1 MTTFKQDSTIIHYIP
16 AFDPAFSKYSLGHIH
31 FMLLFEQLCNE
42 DTVSTFDFSKGDGE
56 YKRKWSDDAYDNY
69 SFTFNFCKS
78 KIFNMNFYI
87 KQLILKLKLFS
98 RSQGW
103 NIRIKEFLGRL
114 KNIKR
119 NRSKIEIVSSYIRE
133 DEKYLLELKEFNYIL
148 IKDLSVEVRK
158 FIFEML
164 YNGDKVK
171 LGYKQGKLLY
181 IIRESENP
189 AYYLIKY
196 N

>member
-1 MTTFKQDSTIIHYIP
+1 
-16 AFDPAFSKYSLGHIH
+16 
-31 FMLLFEQLCNE
+31 
-42 DTVSTFDFSKGDGE
+42 
-56 YKRKWSDDAYDNY
+56 
-69 SFTFNFCKS
+69 
-78 KIFNMNFYI
+78 MNFYI